1 CIWPKVDRLA
11 RDRLDVAL
19 IRAEPVLHGVTLYSS
34 AQHDAVTLAGT
45 LNHGI
50 MAAIAE
56 FYSAN
61 LATEVTKGLR
71 TKATTGGTI
80 GKAPIG
86 YRNIRVLTE
95 SGHELRTVELDPDR
109 APLIKLAFE
118 SYATGDWT
126 LNTLLDEL

>member
-1 CIWPKVDRLA
+1 LIHAEL
-11 RDRLDVAL
+11 VA
-19 IRAEPVLHGVTLYSS
+19 HGVTLVS
-34 AQHDAVTLAGT
+34 AAEHIDDTPAGT

-126 LNTLLDEL
+126 LNTLLDELTARGLTSSPT